1 VGGVGGQPRTAMT
14 PSHSVQG
21 AADKQKAA
29 EHAKEE
35 KAAGKA
41 AGPTEEVRSLAVA
54 LLCLLCSAAHTGCTD
69 GGLQLLDGV

>member
-1 VGGVGGQPRTAMT
+1 MTA
-14 PSHSVQG
+14 QE

-54 LLCLLCSAAHTGCTD
+54 LLCLLCIATRVQV
-69 GGLQLLDGV
+69 LM